1 MELPPNPVEEVDE
14 SIKPREEGLPDSDF
28 SESVNS
34 ENQALVKPNETL
46 LKIAQDMARI
56 LDGLHESIKKYI
68 EPATTLQQVTFFQ
81 LVQDAMKVE
90 KSEIS
95 NQEGSQKKKGKRA
108 RESQVEPAYCSA
120 TRGRRQGSNK
130 TQGSGR
136 GTSTGQEERYTCPHF
151 HRNHYGLCRL
161 VTGGCFRCGSTEHM
175 MINCPRGSGSSRN
188 PQGNSR
194 GGSNVPPQ
202 THNRDRGRSGAQGR
216 GSASGTVNC
225 PATTAPAQASDMEAL
240 KE

>member
-1 MELPPNPVEEVDE
+1 MKVLNPV
-14 SIKPREEGLPDSDF
+14 K
-28 SESVNS
+28 SES
-34 ENQALVKPNETL
+34 QALVKPNETL

-68 EPATTLQQVTFFQ
+68 EPTTTLQQVTFCQ

-95 NQEGSQKKKGKRA
+95 NQEGSQKKKGKRG
-108 RESQVEPAYCSA
+108 REFQAKPAYCSA
-120 TRGRRQGSNK
+120 TRGRRQGSNMA
-130 TQGSGR
+130 QGFGR
-136 GTSTGQEERYTCPHF
+136 GTSTGQEERYTCPHC

-161 VTGGCFRCGSTEHM
+161 VTGGCFRCRSTEHM

-202 THNRDRGRSGAQGR
+202 TTQNRDRGRSGSQGR

-225 PATTAPAQASDMEAL
+225 PATTAPARASDMQAL